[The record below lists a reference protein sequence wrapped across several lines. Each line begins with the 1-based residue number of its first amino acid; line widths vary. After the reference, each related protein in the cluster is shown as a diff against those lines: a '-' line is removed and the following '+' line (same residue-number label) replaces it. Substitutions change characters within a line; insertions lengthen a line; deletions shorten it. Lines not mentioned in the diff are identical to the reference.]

1 MDRAAAASCRLAAAM
16 RWDDGSGVSGAWSLL
31 GRLAA
36 AMRSDDGSGVS
47 GAWSLLVLPH
57 AA

>member
-1 MDRAAAASCRLAAAM
+1 MVLAGDASCSLAAAM
-16 RWDDGSGVSGAWSLL
+16 RSDDGSGVSGAWSLL

-36 AMRSDDGSGVS
+36 AMRSVDGSGVS